1 MDISGVSFKP
11 QTKGIGDFIRNL
23 FGSSAPAPAGCNGGG
38 DAGDTVTPGSD
49 TPIILEESTIIDILE
64 TGLPAVGDRCALDR
78 ADANAFYREA
88 ATRLIGYYKN
98 GNFIPG
104 TIESQIQ
111 TRLLELGVEQEYL
124 VVQVWT
130 TTLATNGAPI
140 TRVSEGYA
148 GYCETVAADR
158 NMASYLGTDNGR
170 YGSITLTTTN
180 RQLLEI
186 INADD
191 FVPAEAEPVLACNQT
206 SMNACVD
213 NTPDLRLPTSTH
225 LLETYD
231 ELRMPAIGQILF
243 VDVASVSIN
252 SIERGLSATDVVITL
267 AEGEEI
273 VAETGPVSVSF
284 GEGIEVA
291 NVRVAP
297 DGHSITVDISSN
309 RRTEVRERDVVI
321 TQTIGIGRETNV
333 LEVTAPIRMPRDE
346 RVEESE
352 EEQEEQEE
360 PDSLGLCRDLFPAQ
374 PGLHRRYASDGRC
387 SLE

>member
-1 MDISGVSFKP
+1 MDVTVVSSY
-11 QTKGIGDFIRNL
+11 KGTSSKGFLDNL
-23 FGSSAPAPAGCNGGG
+23 FNSHPPSPAGCNGWG
-38 DAGDTVTPGSD
+38 DAGDTVTPGSG
-49 TPIILEESTIIDILE
+49 TPIVLEEDTIINILE
-64 TGLPAVGDRCALDR
+64 TGLSVAGGRCALDQ
-78 ADANAFYREA
+78 ADTTAFYREA
-88 ATRLIGYYKN
+88 ATRLIGHYKN
-98 GNFIPG
+98 GTFEAD
-104 TIESQIQ
+104 TIEASIQ
-111 TRLLELGVEQEYL
+111 TRLTELGAEHEYL
-124 VVQVWT
+124 VAQAWAT
-130 TTLATNGAPI
+130 ELATNGAPGALI
-140 TRVSEGYA
+140 SESYNS
-148 GYCETVAADR
+148 YCETAVEDR
-158 NMASYLGTDNGR
+158 TAPTYFGTDNGR
-170 YGSITLTTTN
+170 YGSMTLDTTN
-180 RQLLEI
+180 QRLLEI
-186 INADD
+186 INAED

-231 ELRMPAIGQILF
+231 ELRMPAIEQILF
-243 VDVASVSIN
+243 VDVASVSID

-267 AEGEEI
+267 ADGEEI
-273 VAETGPVSVSF
+273 VAEAGPVSVSF